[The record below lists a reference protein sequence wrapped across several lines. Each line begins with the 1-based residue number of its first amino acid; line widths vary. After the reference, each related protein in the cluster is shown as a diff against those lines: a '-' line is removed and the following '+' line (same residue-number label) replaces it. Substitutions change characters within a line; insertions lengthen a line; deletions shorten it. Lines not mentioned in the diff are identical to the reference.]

1 MDMLNQLQKLVTP
14 DQDAETS
21 KAVQTAYPS
30 QEPTTPLSVL
40 LERLLA
46 QAEAMPQL
54 PPLGAEI
61 PFRQTEVEEAVCP
74 VMTHDST
81 WLRYLVGKR
90 QKATERLE
98 RVQRQRSRESYRA
111 RTEYNLRQAAGS
123 ALKPR

>member
-1 MDMLNQLQKLVTP
+1 MDMLNQLQKLVTL

-21 KAVQTAYPS
+21 KAVQNAYPS
-30 QEPTTPLSVL
+30 QEPTTPSSVL

-74 VMTHDST
+74 VMTPNRT
-81 WLRYLVGKR
+81 WLRYLVSKR

-98 RVQRQRSRESYRA
+98 RVQRQHSRESYRA
-111 RTEYNLRQAAGS
+111 RTEYNLRQAAGN